1 VKVLKTGIEDSCNG
15 ILRSDGMIHYD
26 PMDFSPSWLQYMRK
40 NVALA
45 KHLEVPVSGDWIE
58 VSSSLNSRD
67 FQNVWEL
74 QSLRCNPSQELLS
87 RISIPSQQGL

>member
-1 VKVLKTGIEDSCNG
+1 
-15 ILRSDGMIHYD
+15 MFHYD

-45 KHLEVPVSGDWIE
+45 KHLEMPVSGDWTEI
-58 VSSSLNSRD
+58 SSSLDSRD

-74 QSLRCNPSQELLS
+74 QSFRCNASQELRS
-87 RISIPSQQGL
+87 RISIPSQQGI